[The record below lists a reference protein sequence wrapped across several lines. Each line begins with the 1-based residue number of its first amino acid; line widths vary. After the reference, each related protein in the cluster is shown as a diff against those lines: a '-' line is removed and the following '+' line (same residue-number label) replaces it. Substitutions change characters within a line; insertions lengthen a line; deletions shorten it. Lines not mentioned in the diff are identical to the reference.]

1 MVWDE
6 GSISFFCMW
15 ISCVLD
21 LSCWRD
27 CPFINNIGWSW
38 HLCQRSFDCI
48 SKGLF
53 LTFLFY
59 SIGPFVCLY
68 LSTTLFWL
76 LYLFFL
82 LFFDC
87 ALWHVGSQF
96 PNEGSNPH
104 PLQWKGGVLI
114 SGHQCTHWTLGHWKW
129 LLYLLNMFWNQGMWV
144 LQLCSSFS
152 KLFWLFGPSD
162 GFLLG
167 ITRNLSL

>member
-6 GSISFFCMW
+6 GSISFFYMW
-15 ISCVLD
+15 ISRVLD

-27 CPFINNIGWSW
+27 CPFINNTGWSW
-38 HLCQRSFDCI
+38 HLCQRSFDHI

-76 LYLFFL
+76 LYLFF
-82 LFFDC
+82 FFFSSIFWLC
-87 ALWHVGSQF
+87 LAACV
-96 PNEGSNPH
+96 
-104 PLQWKGGVLI
+104 PLVPQLGIEPTSPAVKGWCLD
-114 SGHQCTHWTLGHWKW
+114 HWTLDHWKW
-129 LLYLLNMFWNQGMWV
+129 LLYLLNTFWNQGMWV
-144 LQLCSSFS
+144 LQLCSPFS

-167 ITRNLSL
+167 ITRNLSQ